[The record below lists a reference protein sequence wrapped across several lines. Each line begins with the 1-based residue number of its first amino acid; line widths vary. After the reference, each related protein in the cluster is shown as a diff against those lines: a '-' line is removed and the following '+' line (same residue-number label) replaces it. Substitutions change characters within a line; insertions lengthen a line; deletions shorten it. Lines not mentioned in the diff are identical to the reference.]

1 VDRARASASEFN
13 IPAEFVHGEVEEM
26 LSKLSRR
33 LAGRRPTIV
42 VNPARRG
49 LEQGV
54 VDQLLALNPIRLVY
68 VSCSPRPF
76 AKDLAY
82 LSEGGMEIK
91 SITPYNMFPNSS
103 HQEVVALLEA
113 PDAGTVDVK
122 SRGPRR
128 KVVRSRSR

>member
-1 VDRARASASEFN
+1 ME
-13 IPAEFVHGEVEEM
+13 EV

-33 LAGRRPTIV
+33 LSGRRPTVV

-49 LEQGV
+49 LEPGV
-54 VDQLLALNPIRLVY
+54 VERLLALNPVRLVY

-76 AKDLAY
+76 AKDLAT
-82 LSEGGMEIK
+82 LRKGGLEIR
-91 SITPYNMFPNSS
+91 SVTPYNMFPNSA

-113 PDAGTVDVK
+113 PDADSAQAV

-128 KVVRSRSR
+128 KVVRSR